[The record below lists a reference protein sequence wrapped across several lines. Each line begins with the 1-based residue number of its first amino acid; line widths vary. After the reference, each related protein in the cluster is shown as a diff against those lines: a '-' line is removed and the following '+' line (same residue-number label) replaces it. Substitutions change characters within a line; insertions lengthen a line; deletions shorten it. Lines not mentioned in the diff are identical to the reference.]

1 MSRFSVPLALVCGL
15 VFVSATQAASLQVS
29 PVSLDLTAPARTAS
43 LTLRNESDSPSN
55 VQIRVFKW
63 TQTNGA
69 DQLTPATD
77 VVVSPPATQVQP
89 GKAYTI
95 RVAHT
100 DAPVQKSEESYRLLI
115 DELPEV
121 NVHRRRTSVDL
132 ITRYSIPV
140 FFSDRSASADVSWS
154 VQRKGKNLVVEAT
167 NNGKRHAK
175 LANLA
180 VAAAGKP
187 VSFGA
192 GLNGYVLPGSTMR
205 WTAAAG
211 PVNAGSHVTITAKGD
226 DYAVNQTAVVSAG
239 R

>member
-1 MSRFSVPLALVCGL
+1 MSRLSVPLALVCGL

-63 TQTNGA
+63 TQANGA

-100 DAPVQKSEESYRLLI
+100 DAPTQKIEESYRLLI

-180 VAAAGKP
+180 VAATGKP

-211 PVNAGSHVTITAKGD
+211 PINAGSHVTITAKGD